1 MENVGD
7 IVKVKGKVDVE
18 GKEMTATATIRVAE
32 GEVKEAVNIAPKYKT
47 LKESCGE
54 PADKSAFYCRWC

>member
-1 MENVGD
+1 
-7 IVKVKGKVDVE
+7 
-18 GKEMTATATIRVAE
+18 MTATATIRVAE

-54 PADKSAFYCRWC
+54 PADNLLSIVDGVNNVLDLSLIHISEPTRP

>member
-1 MENVGD
+1 
-7 IVKVKGKVDVE
+7 
-18 GKEMTATATIRVAE
+18 MTATATIRVAE

-54 PADKSAFYCRWC
+54 PADNLLSIVDGVNNVLNKPNMRWTTGMTIY